1 MAMELKIDKVTLDD
15 PAFKSIDERVDQRVE
30 KTQGELI
37 SLLEKKYQFPK
48 YMNKTQAAKYMNVSY
63 NTMMDKYVPQGLK
76 MSIVDT
82 VIRISKEECDR
93 FMKEHQK

>member
-1 MAMELKIDKVTLDD
+1 MELKIDKLTLDE
-15 PAFKSIDERVDQRVE
+15 PAFKPIDERVDQRVE

-48 YMNKTQAAKYMNVSY
+48 YMNKTQAAKYMNISY

-76 MSIVDT
+76 MSIVDG
-82 VIRISKEECDR
+82 VIRISQEECDR